1 MSFVAPSPNMEQVIF
16 RLRLKGLQPVI
27 AHPERYGYY
36 HHAISQ
42 YERFIEL
49 GCLLQVNLLSLSGYY
64 GKPVKT
70 VAETLVRKRMVDLLG
85 TDMHHARHLEA
96 LKDLASRKDF
106 YRMFE
111 GIHIRNR
118 ELLL

>member
-1 MSFVAPSPNMEQVIF
+1 MEQVIF

-27 AHPERYGYY
+27 AHPERYRYY

-64 GKPVKT
+64 GKPCQDGY
-70 VAETLVRKRMVDLLG
+70 ETLVRKRMVDLLG
-85 TDMHHARHLEA
+85 TDMHHAEGTWRH
-96 LKDLASRKDF
+96 
-106 YRMFE
+106 
-111 GIHIRNR
+111 
-118 ELLL
+118 